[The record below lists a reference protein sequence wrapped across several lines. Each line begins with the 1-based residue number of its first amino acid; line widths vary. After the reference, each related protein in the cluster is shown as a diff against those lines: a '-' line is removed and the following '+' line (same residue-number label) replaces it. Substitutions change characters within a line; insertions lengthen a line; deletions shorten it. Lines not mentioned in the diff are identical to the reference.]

1 MRPVANDQGYRVTL
15 SWVSRLVGASAKKA
29 YYTNAN
35 EPIEKDMKHCPFR
48 IVDRGDEPADSTP
61 EDISVTVLGGMEE
74 TAKAYLGETVTHAVA
89 TAPAC
94 ELCNDAQRQATRDR
108 YRQPEVEKA
117 QRTLPIQQSTRPKIQ
132 SFEDGDDFFAI
143 LVPPKFEE
151 ISHTM
156 KPVKQALKEANVRRT
171 SKRLSSSLVGGST
184 RILEVQYLCG
194 PGQNEDEGDE

>member
-1 MRPVANDQGYRVTL
+1 MRPVANDQGYR
-15 SWVSRLVGASAKKA
+15 
-29 YYTNAN
+29 
-35 EPIEKDMKHCPFR
+35 
-48 IVDRGDEPADSTP
+48 TP

-194 PGQNEDEGDE
+194 RGRRYDATALASECLIPALEINSTLPTMYIYANID